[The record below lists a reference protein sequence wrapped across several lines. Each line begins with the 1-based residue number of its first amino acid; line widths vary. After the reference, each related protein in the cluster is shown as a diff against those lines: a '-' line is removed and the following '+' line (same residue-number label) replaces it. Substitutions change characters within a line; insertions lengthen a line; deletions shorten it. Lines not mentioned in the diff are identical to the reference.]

1 MPPLRAEAAAARM
14 ANSGTDRFEPL
25 YDTHPLTGAAI
36 EVFYAD
42 YTLETFGR
50 CGPGW
55 FWWYRRRGAAPLGPR
70 TGPFP
75 TRYAAYRDATIAAA
89 PTADR
94 SALSAAVAVKTA
106 TSERPMIKF
115 AVLCFRIA
123 SAIKRRGSTIE
134 AIR

>member
-1 MPPLRAEAAAARM
+1 MPPLRAETAAARM
-14 ANSGTDRFEPL
+14 ATDQNRFEPL

-55 FWWYRRRGAAPLGPR
+55 FWWYRRRGAAPIRPR

-75 TRYAAYRDATIAAA
+75 TRYAAYRDAMTTGSRCSATTRGAQLAACA
-89 PTADR
+89 KRIKPANTKRNELHAINGHTR
-94 SALSAAVAVKTA
+94 RFWNLSGT
-106 TSERPMIKF
+106 F
-115 AVLCFRIA
+115 
-123 SAIKRRGSTIE
+123 
-134 AIR
+134 